1 MNVLTSQ
8 TLAQIVT
15 NNHRS
20 ASVFEK
26 FDLDF
31 CCKGKR
37 SLQQAC
43 AEQNISTDELLTEL
57 ENVSQNQETEILY
70 DQLTL
75 SQLVDHIVSTHHNYV
90 KKESPQIAAYLHK
103 VASKHGT
110 RHPELNKIFEL
121 FTIVKEEMEQ
131 HMRKEEL
138 ILFPRIKELEEYASE
153 QDKPT
158 KLSLAY
164 LQSPIYMMEL
174 EHEQAGSIMNTIR
187 TLTNNYTPPQDACTT
202 YKLSFASLQEFEEDL
217 HQHVHLENNI
227 LFPKAIALFESYH
240 NFAANAKN

>member
-1 MNVLTSQ
+1 MNELTSQ

-26 FDLDF
+26 YNLDF

-43 AEQNISTDELLTEL
+43 EEQNISIEELVPEL
-57 ENVSQNQETEILY
+57 ENVSNSRDTTFPY
-70 DQLTL
+70 DKLSLAQLA
-75 SQLVDHIVSTHHNYV
+75 DHIVATHHSYV
-90 KKESPQIAAYLHK
+90 KKESPQIAAYLQK
-103 VASKHGT
+103 VAFKHGN

-138 ILFPRIKELEEYASE
+138 VLFPRIKELENYSKNPNH
-153 QDKPT
+153 QF
-158 KLSLAY
+158 KLELAY
-164 LQSPIYMMEL
+164 LQSPIYMMEM
-174 EHEQAGSIMNTIR
+174 EHERAGSIMSEIR
-187 TLTNNYTPPQDACTT
+187 KLTNNYVPPQDACTT
-202 YKLSFASLQEFEEDL
+202 YKLSFAALQEFEEDL
-217 HQHVHLENNI
+217 HHHVHLENNL
-227 LFPKAIALFESYH
+227 LFPRAITLFKSYNH
-240 NFAANAKN
+240 LAVN